1 MNFEIAELVVVN
13 LPTLIIAI
21 TGFVALFIKQKDNNK
36 LLEKKIEKTS
46 EAINNSH
53 PKHLRDEL
61 TDNHRE
67 VLEKLDSMET
77 QMRAIVKREAIM
89 LERVGNDED
98 NANNEHRNIWKAISG
113 MGNKK

>member
-36 LLEKKIEKTS
+36 VLEKKIEQTS

-53 PKHLRDEL
+53 PKHLRVEL
-61 TDNHRE
+61 DDNHRE
-67 VLEKLDSMET
+67 ILDKLDSMES
-77 QMRAIVKREAIM
+77 QMKSMVKREAIM

-98 NANNEHRNIWKAISG
+98 NASNEYRNIWNAISG
-113 MGNKK
+113 LRNKK